1 MALARIRRNK
11 AEFRRGA
18 KCGMDTMYRRV
29 AFRVSGGLDV
39 LESTYLAGLKGVVV
53 GSVVSGDGRSD
64 ASSLCQA

>member
-1 MALARIRRNK
+1 
-11 AEFRRGA
+11 
-18 KCGMDTMYRRV
+18 MDTMYRRV